1 MKREKN
7 YVVYGKESGEAISY
21 HTTPALADAA
31 ARRLDAALRTVSWRQ
46 IK

>member
-7 YVVYGKESGEAISY
+7 YVVYNRESGLAISY
-21 HTTPALADAA
+21 HRNADLADTA
-31 ARRLDAALRTVSWRQ
+31 ARRIDRALRKVSYKR

>member
-7 YVVYGKESGEAISY
+7 YVVYHKATGEAISY
-21 HTTPALADAA
+21 HTSDELADKA
-31 ARRLDAALRTVSWRQ
+31 ARRIDPALRTVASKR